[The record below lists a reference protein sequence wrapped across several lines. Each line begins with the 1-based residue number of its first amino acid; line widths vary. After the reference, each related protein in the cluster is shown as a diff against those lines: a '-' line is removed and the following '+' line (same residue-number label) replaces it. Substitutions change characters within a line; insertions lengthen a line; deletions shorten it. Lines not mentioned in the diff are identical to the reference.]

1 VLAAPGTCP
10 GLRPDPDRSGPRRP
24 CQFRCDSDRDLRERR
39 GTTPPVAL
47 GGLGLEPAG
56 IAVDVNGHYHLCVE
70 RYYEDF
76 VAAARRLESDLHTNP
91 KASLPRELA
100 GSASLKR

>member
-1 VLAAPGTCP
+1 VFAPG
-10 GLRPDPDRSGPRRP
+10 SGN
-24 CQFRCDSDRDLRERR
+24 
-39 GTTPPVAL
+39 T
-47 GGLGLEPAG
+47 EPAG

-76 VAAARRLESDLHTNP
+76 VAAARRLESDLHANP

-100 GSASLKR
+100 GSAYLRR